1 MVENRFM
8 SVTVVDHPLAQHYLT
23 LLRDQETYPERF
35 RRVARNLT
43 TVLVLEATR
52 QMAQKQVEV
61 HTPLTKTKAPLLGE
75 GLAAVPILRAG
86 LSMLEPVLE
95 LFPDVAVG
103 YVGLERHEDTAVA
116 RSYYMKLPKLDG
128 RFTLCLDPMLAT
140 GGSAAQAIGQLKVAG
155 AKQVVM
161 VCVIASPEGIAFLQS
176 QHPDVPIVTASVDE
190 CLNDKKYIVPG
201 LGDFGDRLY
210 GTM

>member
-1 MVENRFM
+1 M
-8 SVTVVDHPLAQHYLT
+8 SVSIVEHPLAQHLLSQLRDVNTEPEVFRRLARQLTT
-23 LLRDQETYPERF
+23 LLVIEATKGLLQTS
-35 RRVARNLT
+35 T
-43 TVLVLEATR
+43 TVI
-52 QMAQKQVEV
+52 
-61 HTPLTKTKAPLLGE
+61 TPLVSCETKVLGE
-75 GLAAVPILRAG
+75 GIAAVPILRAG
-86 LSMLEPVLE
+86 LSMLEPVLD
-95 LFPDVAVG
+95 LFPDVKVG

-116 RSYYMKLPKLDG
+116 RSYYMKLPKLEG

-155 AKQVVM
+155 AKQVAM
-161 VCVIASPEGIAFLQS
+161 VCVIASPEGIAFLQR
-176 QHPDVPIVTASVDE
+176 QHPDVPIITASVDE

>member
-1 MVENRFM
+1 MP
-8 SVTVVDHPLAQHYLT
+8 VTVVDHPLAQHYLT
-23 LLRDQETYPERF
+23 LLRDEETYPERF
-35 RRVARNLT
+35 RRVSRNLT
-43 TVLVLEATR
+43 TLLVLEATR
-52 QMAQKQVEV
+52 TMERREIEV
-61 HTPLTKTKAPLLGE
+61 KTPLTTTSANLLGE

-116 RSYYMKLPKLDG
+116 RSYYMKLPKLEG
-128 RFTLCLDPMLAT
+128 RLTLCLDPMLAT
-140 GGSAAQAIGQLKVAG
+140 GGSAAQAIGQLKYAG
-155 AKQVVM
+155 AKRVVM
-161 VCVIASPEGIAFLQS
+161 VCVIASPEGIEFLQS
-176 QHPDVPIVTASVDE
+176 QHPDVDIVTASVDE
-190 CLNDKKYIVPG
+190 CLNDKRYIVPG

>member
-1 MVENRFM
+1 M
-8 SVTVVDHPLAQHYLT
+8 SVSIVEHPLAQHLLSQLRDVNTEPEVFRRLARQLTT
-23 LLRDQETYPERF
+23 LL
-35 RRVARNLT
+35 VI
-43 TVLVLEATR
+43 EATKGLS
-52 QMAQKQVEV
+52 QTTATVV
-61 HTPLTKTKAPLLGE
+61 TPLVSCDTKVLGE
-75 GLAAVPILRAG
+75 GIAAVPILRAG

-95 LFPDVAVG
+95 LFPDVKVG

-116 RSYYMKLPKLDG
+116 RSYYMKLPKLEG

-155 AKQVVM
+155 AKQVAM
-161 VCVIASPEGIAFLQS
+161 VCVIASPEGISFLQR
-176 QHPDVPIVTASVDE
+176 QHPDVPIITASVDE

>member
-1 MVENRFM
+1 M
-8 SVTVVDHPLAQHYLT
+8 SVNVVSHPLAQHYLAQ
-23 LLRDQETYPERF
+23 LRDVNTPPERF
-35 RRVARNLT
+35 RRISRHLT
-43 TVLVLEATR
+43 TILALEATKG
-52 QMAQKQVEV
+52 AAQVEAEII
-61 HTPLTKTKAPLLGE
+61 TPIQPTTAKVLGE

-116 RSYYMKLPKLDG
+116 RSYYMKLPGLEG
-128 RFTLCLDPMLAT
+128 RFCLCLDPMLAT
-140 GGSAAQAIGQLKVAG
+140 GGSAAQAIGQLKKSG
-155 AKQVVM
+155 AKKVAM
-161 VCVIASPEGIAFLQS
+161 VCVIASPEGIAHLQH
-176 QHPDVPIVTASVDE
+176 QHPDVEITTASVDE
-190 CLNDKKYIVPG
+190 RLNDKKYIVPG

>member
-1 MVENRFM
+1 MPIH
-8 SVTVVDHPLAQHYLT
+8 VVDHPLAQHYLT
-23 LLRDQETYPERF
+23 QLRDETTAPERF
-35 RRVARNLT
+35 RRVSRLLT
-43 TVLVLEATR
+43 SLLVTEATKDLPVQR
-52 QMAQKQVEV
+52 VSV
-61 HTPLTKTKAPLLGE
+61 RTPLMETEGTYLDG

-116 RSYYMKLPKLDG
+116 RSYYMKLPKLGG
-128 RFTLCLDPMLAT
+128 RTTMVLDPMLAT
-140 GGSAAQAIGQLKVAG
+140 GGSAAQAIGRLKAAG
-155 AKQVVM
+155 AGKCIM
-161 VCVIASPEGIAFLQS
+161 VCVIAAPEGVAFLEH
-176 QHPDVPIVTASVDE
+176 QHPDVNVFTASVDTK
-190 CLNDKKYIVPG
+190 LNEKKYIVPG